1 VRAAHKNGKEGAV
14 SKEKPSAP
22 GGRNDPGA
30 ALEKLEAPK
39 LNWKVLAQIG
49 VALAV
54 VWVIAGMLSSWI
66 GIWGFVV
73 AGVLTA
79 VVLGFGLYIWRLM
92 RKSSAIVDILKSAQG
107 EEGRKAAI
115 AALSDK
121 GSNDVMAA
129 VAQAQLVA
137 QEDPKEAVRILEA
150 IDLKKAPKL
159 LQNDVRAQLALM
171 YLVQNRTTDARPLV
185 DEIKLDGQAQ
195 PKQKAL
201 YAAVMSECWA
211 RTGKETEAAK
221 LLEDYSA
228 EDPAYGEVQAFLWR
242 AQIFTWLKLKK
253 KGRARTAMMRLAKID
268 PNQLGAFVQK
278 GVHPELK
285 TLAMEVL
292 QREGFVPNRPQ
303 MKVIR

>member
-1 VRAAHKNGKEGAV
+1 MSSN
-14 SKEKPSAP
+14 KPSAP
-22 GGRNDPGA
+22 PGRKDPSA
-30 ALEKLEAPK
+30 ALQELEAPK
-39 LNWKVLAQIG
+39 LNWKILAQIG
-49 VALAV
+49 VAVAV
-54 VWVIAGMLSSWI
+54 LWVIAGMLSTWI

-79 VVLGFGLYIWRLM
+79 VVIGFAVYVWRLM
-92 RKSSAIVDILKSAQG
+92 RKSSAIVDILKTAQG

-121 GSNDVMAA
+121 GANDVMAA

-137 QEDPKEAVRILEA
+137 QEDPKEAVRILEG

-171 YLVQNRTTDARPLV
+171 YLVQNRTADARPLV
-185 DEIKLDGQAQ
+185 DEIKLDGQSQ

-201 YAAVMSECWA
+201 YAAVMAECWA
-211 RTGKETEAAK
+211 RTGKESESAK

-228 EDPAYGEVQAFLWR
+228 EDPEYGEVQAFLWR

-278 GVHPELK
+278 GAHPELK
-285 TLAMEVL
+285 NLAMEVL
-292 QREGFVPNRPQ
+292 QREGLVPNRPQ
-303 MKVIR
+303 MKVMR

>member
-1 VRAAHKNGKEGAV
+1 M
-14 SKEKPSAP
+14 
-22 GGRNDPGA
+22 
-30 ALEKLEAPK
+30 
-39 LNWKVLAQIG
+39 
-49 VALAV
+49 
-54 VWVIAGMLSSWI
+54 VWVIAGMLSTWI

-73 AGVLTA
+73 AGVLTL
-79 VVLGFGLYIWRLM
+79 VVLGFGLYVWRLM

-107 EEGRKAAI
+107 ERAAKAAI

-137 QEDPKEAVRILEA
+137 QEDPKEAVRILEG

-171 YLVQNRTTDARPLV
+171 YLVQNRTQDARPLV
-185 DEIKLDGQAQ
+185 DEIKLDGQSQ

-201 YAAVMSECWA
+201 YAAVMAECWA
-211 RTGKETEAAK
+211 RTGKESEAVK
-221 LLEDYSA
+221 VLEDYSP
-228 EDPAYGEVQAFLWR
+228 EDPEYGEVSAFLWR
-242 AQIFTWLKLKK
+242 AQVFTWLKMKK

-278 GVHPELK
+278 GAHPELK
-285 TLAMEVL
+285 NLAMEVL
-292 QREGFVPNRPQ
+292 QREGLVPNRPQ
-303 MKVIR
+303 MRVMR

>member
-1 VRAAHKNGKEGAV
+1 MERHPVV
-14 SKEKPSAP
+14 SNKPSAP
-22 GGRNDPGA
+22 GGRKDPSE
-30 ALEKLEAPK
+30 ALQELEAPK
-39 LNWKVLAQIG
+39 LNWKILAQIG
-49 VALAV
+49 VAVAV

-79 VVLGFGLYIWRLM
+79 VVLGFGLYVWRLM

-137 QEDPKEAVRILEA
+137 QEDPKEAVRILEG

-171 YLVQNRTTDARPLV
+171 YLVQNRTQDARPLV
-185 DEIKLDGQAQ
+185 DEIKLDGQSQ

-201 YAAVMSECWA
+201 YAAVMAECWA
-211 RTGKETEAAK
+211 RTGKESEAVK
-221 LLEDYSA
+221 VLEDYSP
-228 EDPAYGEVQAFLWR
+228 EDPEYGEVSAFLWR
-242 AQIFTWLKLKK
+242 AQVFTWLKMKK

-278 GVHPELK
+278 GAHPELK
-285 TLAMEVL
+285 NLAMEVL
-292 QREGFVPNRPQ
+292 QREGLVPNRPQ
-303 MKVIR
+303 MRVMR